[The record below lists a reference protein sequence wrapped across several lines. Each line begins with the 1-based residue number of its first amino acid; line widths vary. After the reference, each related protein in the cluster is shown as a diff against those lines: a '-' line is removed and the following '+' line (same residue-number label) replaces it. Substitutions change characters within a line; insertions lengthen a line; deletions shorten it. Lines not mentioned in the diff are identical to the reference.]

1 MQGKGEGISLTPHY
15 HFHPP
20 QRHLDINWEV
30 AAELADLKRKPL
42 VSKHESLTTKLRARV
57 LLSSG

>member
-30 AAELADLKRKPL
+30 AAARGLET
-42 VSKHESLTTKLRARV
+42 ETFGFQARV
-57 LLSSG
+57 ANY

>member
-20 QRHLDINWEV
+20 QRRLDINWEV
-30 AAELADLKRKPL
+30 AAELADLKRK
-42 VSKHESLTTKLRARV
+42 R
-57 LLSSG
+57 